1 MHRPAE
7 KCIQSQAARAEYTGT
22 MLNAL
27 LLRHRP
33 CADDG
38 PAPRLQVCPPALQ
51 TRTEAWHQRVLRW
64 LRQPAPLQATLLQ
77 PLPTRVLRVR
87 EEFSQQMADLPGR
100 EADLLRDAIGCAR
113 SLRELWHLRPTVYH
127 LVALHHSQ
135 DEAERRLARLNR
147 HFPTRAPRS
156 GFAPLEP

>member
-1 MHRPAE
+1 
-7 KCIQSQAARAEYTGT
+7 

-27 LLRHRP
+27 LLRSRP
-33 CADDG
+33 LSSDG
-38 PAPRLQVCPPALQ
+38 PASRLQVCPPAL
-51 TRTEAWHQRVLRW
+51 RSSSHAWPQRLLRW
-64 LRQPAPLQATLLQ
+64 LRKPAPLQATLLE
-77 PLPTRVLRVR
+77 PVPARVLRVR
-87 EEFSQQMADLPGR
+87 DEFSQQMADLRGH

-127 LVALHHSQ
+127 LVSLHHSQ